1 MKEKMRRVTIYIIA
15 IAVFFLI
22 FFLAISAP
30 LVVNDSD
37 FSIYNPGWNGC
48 SDLAVK
54 TREMGS
60 FTPNI
65 ELAEGKRTEVTQ
77 KELTEYDAE
86 PEKTGIMII
95 GPRQEFS
102 GESKDFVHDFLQ
114 DGGKVVLADDR
125 GSGNS
130 LLEGLDTNSSFR
142 TSPLLDLSFEKKPKF
157 GVAYNTTEHHI
168 TDNISHV
175 MLNAPTAIDK
185 DENATTLLTSS
196 RASWL
201 DENENK
207 MKDDDESFKQYPLIT
222 AESYGEGELILVSD
236 PSIFINSMLNK
247 MDNRALSVNILD
259 YLSRGRSNLI
269 FDESHREM
277 SFVNRMIYTGAVP
290 NLIAAVLLLFFGIGV
305 GVYHT
310 WTESGD
316 TILKKLKQFLF
327 YLIGEE
333 KEEEPIAKVLN
344 NHPDWDKDK
353 LEMINDR
360 FIKVDKGDEEFGGS

>member
-1 MKEKMRRVTIYIIA
+1 MKEVMYRVTAYVIA

-22 FFLAISAP
+22 FFLAVSAP

-48 SDLAVK
+48 SDLAVR

-60 FTPNI
+60 FTSNI

-77 KELTEYDAE
+77 KELTEYDVE
-86 PEKTGIMII
+86 PEKTGMMII

-102 GESKDFVHDFLQ
+102 GESKGFVHDFLR
-114 DGGKVVLADDR
+114 DGGKVVLADDL

-130 LLEGLDTNSSFR
+130 LLDGLDTNSSFHS
-142 TSPLLDLSFEKKPKF
+142 SPLLDLSFEKKPKF

-168 TDNISHV
+168 TDNVSQV
-175 MLNAPTAIDK
+175 MLNEPTAIDK

-201 DENENK
+201 DKNENR

-222 AESYGEGELILVSD
+222 VESYGEGELILVSD
-236 PSIFINSMLNK
+236 PSIFINSMLDK
-247 MDNRALSVNILD
+247 KDNGPLSVNILD
-259 YLSRGRSNLI
+259 YLSQGRSNLI

-277 SFVNRMIYTGAVP
+277 SFVNTIIYTGEVSNQVAG
-290 NLIAAVLLLFFGIGV
+290 VLLLFFGIGI

-327 YLIGEE
+327 YFIGEE
-333 KEEEPIAKVLN
+333 EGDEPIAKVLN

-360 FIKVDKGDEEFGGS
+360 FVKVDKGDEEFGGS